1 MWLLLQQ
8 QAVLWL
14 VLAQVKK
21 PVLAKQAA
29 ALLRQSARVQPG
41 LGQLAQSVAV
51 QEAQSVAV
59 QEAQSVAGEVPG
71 GVAAPRQQ
79 QVGALRV
86 RAKQG
91 LLFRQVVVLAGLAF
105 FRLVRWRLVCL
116 PQAY

>member
-51 QEAQSVAV
+51 QEAQSVA
-59 QEAQSVAGEVPG
+59 GEVQA